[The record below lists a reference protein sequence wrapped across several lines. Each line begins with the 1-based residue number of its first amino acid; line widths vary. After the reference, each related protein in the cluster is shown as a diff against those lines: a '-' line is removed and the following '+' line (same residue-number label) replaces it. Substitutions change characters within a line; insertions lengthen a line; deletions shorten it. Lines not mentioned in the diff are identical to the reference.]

1 MFGFDSE
8 IYASTFADPEVA
20 DLFSDGAEL
29 RAMIRVERALAR
41 VQGRL
46 GIIPAAAAGAID
58 QTLGELT
65 AAPTELA
72 AACRRDGVV
81 VPALVK
87 QLRVA
92 LPAHAAPYL
101 HWGATSQDIV
111 DTALVLRLGSAC
123 DRLEHLL
130 GTLGNALADLAE
142 REMDTVMVA
151 RTRAQWAV
159 PTLGGLK
166 VANWLAPLTRQRQ
179 RLQQL
184 RPRLLVLQFG
194 GAAGTL
200 AALGERGPTV
210 SAALAAELG
219 LALPPAPWHTQRDN
233 LVELGNWLAMTSGA
247 LGKMG
252 QDLILLTQS
261 DVAEVKLRD
270 SGGSSTMPHKT
281 NPVGPEHL
289 VTLARHSAGLL
300 GNLHSATIQ
309 ANERDGAAWTLEWL
323 NLPQLVCA
331 TSGALTRAG
340 ETVDAIAFDKPRIRA
355 NLDTSREKIMAEAMI
370 FALAQHTD
378 RSSAQQLVA
387 QARELAGQNGL
398 PVVEQLRSIT
408 DLPLDW
414 DGLTQPERYLGA
426 AQHFIRSI
434 LDQWRTLA

>member
-1 MFGFDSE
+1 MLGFDSE
-8 IYASTFADPEVA
+8 LYGAAFADTEVA

-41 VQGRL
+41 VQGGL
-46 GIIPAAAAGAID
+46 GLIPAAAAGAID
-58 QTLGELT
+58 RTLGELT
-65 AAPTELA
+65 PAPAALA
-72 AACRRDGVV
+72 AACRKDGVV

-87 QLRVA
+87 QLRAA
-92 LPAHAAPYL
+92 LPEHAASHL

-123 DRLEHLL
+123 DRLEQLL
-130 GTLGNALADLAE
+130 ATLGDALADLAE

-166 VANWLAPLTRQRQ
+166 VANWLAPLARQRQ

-200 AALGERGPTV
+200 AALGDRGPAV

-219 LALPPAPWHTQRDN
+219 LALPPAPWHTQRDS
-233 LVELGNWLAMTSGA
+233 LIEQGNWLAMTCGA

-261 DVAEVKLRD
+261 DVGEIKLRG
-270 SGGSSTMPHKT
+270 SGGSSTMPQKA
-281 NPVGPEHL
+281 NPVSPEHL
-289 VTLARHSAGLL
+289 VALARHSAGLL
-300 GNLHSATIQ
+300 ANLHSATIH

-331 TSGALTRAG
+331 TSGALTRAA
-340 ETVDAIAFDKPRIRA
+340 ETVAALTFDRARIQA
-355 NLDTSREKIMAEAMI
+355 NLETCRDDIMAEALV
-370 FALAQHTD
+370 FALAEHSD
-378 RSSAQQLVA
+378 RNSAQQLVA
-387 QARELAGQNGL
+387 RARELAGQKGL
-398 PVVEQLRSIT
+398 PLVEQLRSLT
-408 DLPLDW
+408 ELPLDW
-414 DGLTQPERYLGA
+414 EHLAQPQCYLGA
-426 AQHFIRSI
+426 ARHFIRAT
-434 LDQWRTLA
+434 LDYWRTMA